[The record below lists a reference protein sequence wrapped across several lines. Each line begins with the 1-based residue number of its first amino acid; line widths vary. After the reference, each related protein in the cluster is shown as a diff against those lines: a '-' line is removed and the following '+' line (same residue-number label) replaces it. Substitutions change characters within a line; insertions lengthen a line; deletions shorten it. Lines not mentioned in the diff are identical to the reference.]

1 MLARLG
7 PRVPRF
13 APVFPTLKKLATFS
27 TFVLTL
33 SFGSFISTA
42 CSKRSFFTE
51 NISNNMQSARND
63 GMGGRGVTFTPT
75 SGTYS
80 NVVVWMH
87 GLGDTADGWAS
98 MMPSLGIRDTKFIV
112 PTAKSRPITINMGM
126 PMPGMYLLWPASIYH
141 PAYVFDLGCTTL
153 GWFDIYDLDE
163 DSPEDADGFADT
175 SKRINAFIQAEIDK
189 GVAPNRIVL
198 AGFSQG
204 GAVALHVSLRSEHS
218 LGGCIALST
227 WLPFRSQYPD
237 VLSSAAT
244 NLPVLQVH
252 GDEDQVVSY
261 PWGKGSHEVLKGLL
275 TSPAPEF
282 ITIEVCQ

>member
-1 MLARLG
+1 MGLHDAIFGYQRYQVHRSYRKEPTNHHQYGYAHARY
-7 PRVPRF
+7 V
-13 APVFPTLKKLATFS
+13 S
-27 TFVLTL
+27 
-33 SFGSFISTA
+33 
-42 CSKRSFFTE
+42 
-51 NISNNMQSARND
+51 
-63 GMGGRGVTFTPT
+63 
-75 SGTYS
+75 
-80 NVVVWMH
+80 
-87 GLGDTADGWAS
+87 
-98 MMPSLGIRDTKFIV
+98 
-112 PTAKSRPITINMGM
+112 ITIGFKVS
-126 PMPGMYLLWPASIYH
+126 PPLISYCLL
-141 PAYVFDLGCTTL
+141 GT

-163 DSPEDADGFADT
+163 DSPEDADGFADS

-189 GVAPNRIVL
+189 GIAPNRIVL

-204 GAVALHVSLRSEHS
+204 GAVALHVSLRSEHA

-261 PWGKGSHEVLKGLL
+261 PWGKGSHDVMKGFL

-282 ITIEVCQ
+282 ITIEVCHRQTNESLFLDLAHLFLRTQTGNGS